1 MEAVPNL
8 SEPASLPSHIA
19 IIMDGN
25 GRWAAERH
33 LPRAI
38 GHKRGAETVRRTV
51 KAARNLGISYLTLF
65 GFSSENWKRPH
76 TEILGLMQLLR
87 FYLRNEL
94 EEMMKNG
101 VRLRII
107 GDRTKFDP
115 DIVSL
120 IEEVEAA
127 TDKNTGINLTLALS
141 YGGRHE
147 IVEATR
153 KISKEVAA
161 GKIAAEDIS
170 ESMFANYL
178 ETASIPDPDLIIRTS
193 GEKRISNFLLWQC
206 AYTELV
212 FLDKFWPDFTK
223 KDIED
228 AVREFGNRERRYGA
242 ADS

>member
-65 GFSSENWKRPH
+65 VFSSENWKRPH

-161 GKIAAEDIS
+161 GKIVAENIS